1 MPYRLH
7 RDRTF
12 RRWLGARA
20 GGDDN
25 LGDRLL
31 RRGFHLGAAIALA
44 YYVLP
49 PREFVVV
56 TTEQLLLV
64 GLAVVLGLEG
74 LRLAGVIEI
83 PTIRHY
89 ETDRPAS
96 YAFYAVAIVAAILVF
111 PEPIAVVA
119 VLGTA
124 AVDPLIGELRL
135 ATRRAAAWYPGGPI
149 ALYGALALVGLL
161 LVGRWA
167 VAPSLVGAAVAAVI
181 AVAVER
187 PKIGGVDDDLAMT
200 LAPAVA
206 LVAVA
211 LALPGAPIAWP
222 PW

>member
-1 MPYRLH
+1 MPVRLH
-7 RDRTF
+7 RDRAF
-12 RRWLGARA
+12 RGWLGARA
-20 GGDDN
+20 GGDDS

-49 PREFVVV
+49 TRTFVVV
-56 TTEQLLLV
+56 STEQLLLL

-74 LRLAGVIEI
+74 LRLARLIEI

-111 PEPIAVVA
+111 PEPIAVAV

-124 AVDPLIGELRL
+124 TVDPLVGELRL
-135 ATRRAAAWYPGGPI
+135 RGPSARRWYPGGPLVAYA
-149 ALYGALALVGLL
+149 ALAALALVG
-161 LVGRWA
+161 VGHWA
-167 VAPSLVGAAVAAVI
+167 ALPTVVGAGVAAVI
-181 AVAVER
+181 AVAAER

-200 LAPAVA
+200 LAPAAA

-211 LALPGAPIAWP
+211 LLLPGAPIAWP
-222 PW
+222 AV